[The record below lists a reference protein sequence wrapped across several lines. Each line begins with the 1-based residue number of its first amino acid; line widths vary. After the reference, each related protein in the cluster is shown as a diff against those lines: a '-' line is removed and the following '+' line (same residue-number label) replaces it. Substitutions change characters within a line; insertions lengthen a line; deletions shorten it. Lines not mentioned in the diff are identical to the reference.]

1 MFIHSLG
8 HTTIVKCDGIKKKKS
23 GNKKK
28 LAMKRTKKTTKNTS
42 KQKVLLKHISDIVID
57 EPYLTDENKQH
68 VLI

>member
-1 MFIHSLG
+1 M
-8 HTTIVKCDGIKKKKS
+8 KCDDRKKNEETRRKQEETDDETDKRRQRKKIK
-23 GNKKK
+23 
-28 LAMKRTKKTTKNTS
+28 S